1 MTLRRRFYKRSFFKS
16 SIFHYGVL
24 LLFILI
30 LLPSLIDS
38 AKKTIYAWRI
48 DRVHTNKLIET
59 SQHNAS
65 IMAEIENLKNPF
77 SREQKIRD
85 YLNISGE
92 GEKLILIY
100 EKERKN
106 GDNKPKTFPKDS
118 TYSFDVSF

>member
-1 MTLRRRFYKRSFFKS
+1 MSLKRRFYNRSFFKS
-16 SIFHYGVL
+16 SLFHYGVL
-24 LLFILI
+24 VLFILI
-30 LLPSLIDS
+30 ILPSLIDS
-38 AKKTIYAWRI
+38 GKKAIYAWRI

-59 SQHNAS
+59 TNHNAS
-65 IMAEIENLKNPF
+65 IMAEIEKLKNPF

-100 EKERKN
+100 EKERKK
-106 GDNKPKTFPKDS
+106 GDKKPKTFPKDS